1 MIIEMLEGEPPYL
14 NETPLKAIYQIA
26 TKGKPDIKNEEK
38 RSEELRDFIHCC
50 LDVDPEKRGSA
61 SELLQHRFLKKAM
74 ALTTL
79 KPLIVAA
86 RQATGH

>member
-14 NETPLKAIYQIA
+14 NETPLKAIFKIA
-26 TKGKPDIKNEEK
+26 TKGKPEIKEAK
-38 RSEELRDFIHCC
+38 LSEELKSFMHAC
-50 LDVDPEKRGSA
+50 LEVDVDKRSTA
-61 SELLQHRFLKKAM
+61 EELLQHPFLDKAM
-74 ALTTL
+74 ELKTL